1 MRGEASRLADRSSRD
16 LMASKLKAMGGDAGQ
31 LADQMFVICGILDA
45 NPRLQRAMTDP
56 GRPTEDKQSLVR
68 KLLGD
73 NALPITVAI
82 MDDLVS
88 RAWSRAY
95 DIDNAVEDFGV
106 DAIMYEADSEG
117 KTLQVSIELAQLQSA
132 LLNLPV
138 VRSRLSE
145 TNGVAPQARV
155 ELLHKLIGDA
165 QFDPI
170 TMKLADHIAL
180 NPRKRRYV
188 ETLQWLISKFSRHM
202 GESMVTV
209 TTATA
214 MSDAQIQR
222 LIAVYSKQLGHP
234 VHIHCV
240 VDPSVLGG
248 MRVQVGDSVTDRTV
262 VAQLENLKR
271 MANMAPSF

>member
-1 MRGEASRLADRSSRD
+1 
-16 LMASKLKAMGGDAGQ
+16 MASKLKAMGGDAGQ